1 MAMPIVRTR
10 RGTCA
15 VLTLSNPPVN
25 ALGRAL
31 VEELVRELAAVDTE
45 PGIRAIIITGAGR
58 LFSAGAD
65 LGDLGTDPTLA
76 TAIRTLIRALDASPF
91 PVVAAIHGLAFGG
104 GLELA
109 LACHA
114 RVATPDTR
122 FAFPEVTL
130 ALLPGAGGTQRAPR
144 LVGAEAALSLMT
156 EGKPIKAAQA
166 LAIGLVDAVAEG
178 DLLEAA
184 LHYAAALDGKF
195 VRARD
200 RSVPQAGTQAAI
212 ASARAAI
219 VARRDA
225 CASAAGCI
233 VDCVEAALSLP
244 FDDGEALEHRLFD
257 ELLASPAS
265 RGLRHVFLGERAAA
279 RLPPQYTGAEPLA
292 VARVAVLGAGVMGSG
307 IATALLAARLPV
319 TLVDPDAAALERARA
334 RIGDVFQRDVAKG
347 RIAQP
352 VADARVAALDAT
364 THLEAAVADADL
376 VIEAVFEDMAVKR
389 KVFAALDAATRPDA
403 ILASNTSTLDLD
415 AIADVV
421 ADPGRVVGMHFF
433 SPANVMRLV
442 EVVRGARTRPA
453 VLATAMALARRLGK
467 VGVVAGVCDGFI
479 GNRMFEEYLRQAYLL
494 VEEGALPQQ
503 VDRAMEAFGFA
514 MGPFRVMDLAGQ
526 DIGWSIR
533 KRRAVEQPD
542 RPYSRF
548 PDKVCELSR
557 YGQKT
562 GAGIY
567 RYPDG
572 RTPVV
577 DPAIDALV
585 LAHSAELGLAR
596 RKVGD
601 EEIVARCVLALVN
614 EGARILAEGIAF
626 RPVDIDVV
634 WTAGYG
640 FPAARGG
647 PMFHADRLGLETVL
661 ASIARFADGHEGWT
675 WQPAP
680 LLTQLVRD
688 HRTFGDLND

>member
-1 MAMPIVRTR
+1 MPIVRTR

-15 VLTLSNPPVN
+15 VLTFSNPPVN

-31 VEELVRELAAVDTE
+31 VEELTRELAAVDTE
-45 PGIRAIIITGAGR
+45 SGISAVIIAGAGR
-58 LFSAGAD
+58 FFSAGAD
-65 LGDLGTDPTLA
+65 IGDLGSDPTLA
-76 TAIRTLIRALDASPF
+76 TAIRDLIRALDASPF

-114 RVATPDTR
+114 LVATPDAR

-130 ALLPGAGGTQRAPR
+130 GLLPGAGGTQRAPR

-156 EGKPIKAAQA
+156 DGKPIKVTQA
-166 LAIGLVDAVAEG
+166 LAIGLIDAVAEG

-184 LHYAAALDGKF
+184 LHYAVALDGKF
-195 VRARD
+195 IRARD
-200 RSVPQAGTQAAI
+200 RSVPAAGAQAAI
-212 ASARAAI
+212 AAARAA
-219 VARRDA
+219 VATRRDA
-225 CASAAGCI
+225 CAGAANRI
-233 VDCVEAALSLP
+233 VDCVEATLSLP

-257 ELLASPAS
+257 ELLASPTS

-279 RLPPQYTGAEPLA
+279 RLPPQYAEAEPLA
-292 VARVAVLGAGVMGSG
+292 VARVAVIGAGVMGSG
-307 IATALLAARLPV
+307 IATALLAAGLTV
-319 TLVDPDAAALERARA
+319 AIVDPDHAALDRAET
-334 RIGDVFQRDVAKG
+334 RIADAFRRDVEKG
-347 RIAQP
+347 RISST
-352 VADARVAALDAT
+352 VADTRMAALT
-364 THLEAAVADADL
+364 TTTELAAVADVDL

-389 KVFAALDAATRPDA
+389 KVFTALDAVTRPDA

-548 PDKVCELSR
+548 PDKVCELGR

-577 DPAIDALV
+577 DPEIDALV

-596 RKVGD
+596 REVGD
-601 EEIVARCVLALVN
+601 DEIVARCVLALVN
-614 EGARILAEGIAF
+614 EGARILEEGIAF

-647 PMFHADRLGLETVL
+647 PMFHADRLGLDVVL
-661 ASIARFADGHEGWT
+661 ASIEHFADGHGGWA
-675 WQPAP
+675 WRPAE
-680 LLTQLVRD
+680 LLAQLAHD